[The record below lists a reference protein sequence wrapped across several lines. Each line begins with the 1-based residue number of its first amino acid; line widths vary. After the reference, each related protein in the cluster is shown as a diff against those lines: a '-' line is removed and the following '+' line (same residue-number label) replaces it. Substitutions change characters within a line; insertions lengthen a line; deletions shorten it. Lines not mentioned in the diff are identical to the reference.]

1 MSGATD
7 EHKKTRVQ
15 YPGTKAGAGMNKRGR
30 PRRVLNA
37 LDTSRDELIT
47 ALATLSKTRNQ
58 PSEPAVNPNVD
69 EEIIR
74 LIRSSRD
81 TLREL
86 RNGTPYQQVV
96 CVEHISLLRKTELG
110 ASIDPDGKLEDA
122 DFLSCFIKGL
132 EDSVPPGYKRDFE
145 LWPHAP
151 VRVSTYHEK
160 RARDV
165 RIAQDLAQLRRQEK
179 ARVNPSLTPAE
190 PDPGVL
196 NDLRLRIIPSDS
208 ATWAT
213 LLELALAT
221 GIRQRVIRGIIA
233 NLRPA
238 PSQAEIVTTPFRHKF
253 RSRGAVPKRYGPRL
267 VIGVLNEFLNR
278 LPKFPIDNE
287 GQKRLRKIT
296 MRTQMAIASRFNRSR
311 SST

>member
-1 MSGATD
+1 MSGTTD
-7 EHKKTRVQ
+7 EHKRTRVQ
-15 YPGTKAGAGMNKRGR
+15 YPGTEAGAVVNKRGR
-30 PRRVLNA
+30 PRRVLNE

-47 ALATLSKTRNQ
+47 ALATLSKTCSQ

-74 LIRSSRD
+74 LINSSRD
-81 TLREL
+81 TLHEL

-96 CVEHISLLRKTELG
+96 CEEHISLLRKTELG
-110 ASIDPDGKLEDA
+110 RSIDPDGKLEDA
-122 DFLSCFIKGL
+122 DFLSCFITGL

-145 LWPHAP
+145 LWPRAP
-151 VRVSTYHEK
+151 VRVSTYREK
-160 RARDV
+160 WARDAQ
-165 RIAQDLAQLRRQEK
+165 IAQDLAQLRRQEK
-179 ARVNPSLTPAE
+179 ARANPSMTPAE

-196 NDLRLRIIPSDS
+196 NDLRLRIIPSHS

-267 VIGVLNEFLNR
+267 VLAVLNEFVNR
-278 LPKFPIDNE
+278 LPQFPIAYED
-287 GQKRLRKIT
+287 QKRLRKIA
-296 MRTQMAIASRFNRSR
+296 MRTRMVIASRFSRSR